1 MKKSIIALFLMAL
14 FMMESGV
21 WAQSDSDMKHIEKE
35 YSKAIMTKQNKVDNR
50 NMLKVLV
57 NRSGA
62 VLVNT
67 GIVEDGRLKDVFAK
81 FLRGGSRMTGKP
93 EKMKKKIDLLGNV
106 QVSQG
111 VIMVEYDAS
120 LLPQKI
126 KKALLEAFYMV
137 RDEKAML
144 HFGLHYGSL
153 STSQRAA
160 INELIPMK
168 IRVEKYKEAGASD
181 PSLGMDVEIKD
192 EYVVPIQDIDVS
204 TGEEYGAYVSV
215 ASVAVA
221 EVEDEDIEEEIFM
234 IVDTPPSFPGGDE
247 ALYRYLAENI
257 KIPHYALENGF
268 QGKVYLTFVV
278 EKDGSLSRI
287 RVLRD
292 IGGGC
297 GAEAVRVVKSMPK
310 WIPGKQRGKP
320 VRVQFNLPV
329 NFRLPSKTE

>member
-1 MKKSIIALFLMAL
+1 
-14 FMMESGV
+14 
-21 WAQSDSDMKHIEKE
+21 MKHIEKE
-35 YSKAIMTKQNKVDNR
+35 FSKAIMTKQNKVDNR

-67 GIVEDGRLKDVFAK
+67 GMVEDGRLKDVFAK

-93 EKMKKKIDLLGNV
+93 EKMKKKIDLLGDM

-168 IRVEKYKEAGASD
+168 IRVEKYKEAGASE
-181 PSLGMDVEIKD
+181 PSLEMDVEIKD
-192 EYVVPIQDIDVS
+192 EYVFPIQDIDVS
-204 TGEEYGAYVSV
+204 TEEEHEVYVSE
-215 ASVAVA
+215 AVA
-221 EVEDEDIEEEIFM
+221 EVEDEDIEEEIFV

-257 KIPHYALENGF
+257 KYPHYALENGF
-268 QGKVYLTFVV
+268 HGKVYLTFVV
-278 EKDGSLSRI
+278 EKDGSLSHI
-287 RVLRD
+287 RALRD